1 MATMTGVMPRVTGEI
16 REIGHVVDRA
26 ERADDDRGVLAIAI
40 PPVAGLAVTAM
51 FGWLLIFSGA
61 LHVGYAWRGHGFA
74 AVTRRDRPR
83 CAVRGDR
90 DLHARAP
97 GGGPRVPYARDR
109 RISGREGR
117 R

>member
-1 MATMTGVMPRVTGEI
+1 MATMIEVMPRLTGEV
-16 REIGHVVDRA
+16 RETATWSIVLSVLMMIA
-26 ERADDDRGVLAIAI
+26 GVLAMAI
-40 PPVAGLAVTAM
+40 PPVAGLAVTAI

-61 LHVGYAWRGHGFA
+61 LYVGYAWRGHSFA
-74 AVTRRDRPR
+74 AVTRRDLPR

-97 GGGPRVPYARDR
+97 GGGPGVPYARDR
-109 RISGREGR
+109 HVSGREGR